1 MTKEEFDK
9 FMEMGMMPTFT
20 GSSNTI
26 YTGSKGAGI
35 LQQIQQSNT
44 ATYSSPQTKTAKP
57 KKKKTKAQLMK
68 EDKFLQ
74 PIPVYPDVRT
84 IRYKRDKESYIRM
97 TAVVP
102 VKGEDKKTYYT
113 KVESDS
119 RIYATGY
126 KNTIP
131 GIKRR
136 DKIDRTLHIT
146 EQFHA
151 ECFRTGTKV
160 LTDHDLTLRTLY
172 DSSTYREDHTSFSR
186 EQGITYDEP
195 GDGYTWHNM
204 NTKGIHVQNPS
215 HTASL
220 IPSVI

>member
-1 MTKEEFDK
+1 MN
-9 FMEMGMMPTFT
+9 
-20 GSSNTI
+20 SNTI
-26 YTGSKGAGI
+26 WTGAKGAGI
-35 LQQIQQSNT
+35 LQQIQAHNT
-44 ATYSSPQTKTAKP
+44 APYKGAKYP
-57 KKKKTKAQLMK
+57 LTPKKKKKTKAQLMK

-84 IRYKRDKESYIRM
+84 IRYKRDKESFIRM

-102 VKGEDKKTYYT
+102 VKGEDKKAYYA

-119 RIYATGY
+119 RVYTIGY
-126 KNTIP
+126 KHNFNSL
-131 GIKRR
+131 GKRS
-136 DKIDRTLHIT
+136 DKIDRTLEIA

-160 LTDHDLTLRTLY
+160 LTDHDLTLRTLT